1 MNLRFGPRFGP
12 CSRGRPPFDDPAGA
26 VRASARRALGP
37 CRLSRSAVPPP
48 LKDFDVLLDPR
59 IIPTCETP
67 APDGLFVVLYA
78 GVFHPRRPPTR
89 GLLLGGSPA
98 RTAAGRLDA
107 ALTLR
112 RALAR
117 DRLLWLGLGAIG
129 KGDAESEKLRLDGIR
144 VLRGRGVAVRTGLC
158 ERLRGALEL
167 VAGLVAQ
174 LRNVGL
180 ERSDPLLDRPPAPLP
195 IERVLQLAPQLRG
208 GLLRAVLYQIVDHL
222 SDRDLPFIHP
232 ALELLAGVD
241 RLGGGRLLR
250 PLVLSRSSRCVLLDE
265 LLENLVRLFRV
276 GREQVGGWVGY
287 YFGGHLASRC
297 RVKVPSSHSVIEP
310 HFGHFMAW

>member
-1 MNLRFGPRFGP
+1 MNLPFGPRSGP
-12 CSRGRPPFDDPAGA
+12 CSPGRPPCGVPAGA
-26 VRASARRALGP
+26 ARASARRALGP
-37 CRLSRSAVPPP
+37 CRFSRGA
-48 LKDFDVLLDPR
+48 LLALLEDLELLLEKR
-59 IIPTCETP
+59 VVHTLV
-67 APDGLFVVLYA
+67 AAALDGLFVVVDP
-78 GVFHPRRPPTR
+78 GVLHPRRPATR
-89 GLLLGGSPA
+89 SLLLGGSPA

-129 KGDAESEKLRLDGIR
+129 KGDAQSEKLRLDGIR
-144 VLRGRGVAVRTGLC
+144 VIRVRGVSFRNELC
-158 ERLRGALEL
+158 ERLRGALGL

-232 ALELLAGVD
+232 ALELLSGED
-241 RLGGGRLLR
+241 RLGGASPLR
-250 PLVLSRSSRCVLLDE
+250 PLFPPPSSRCVLLDE